1 MIYHKS
7 IDIPRW
13 ENAADYVLH
22 YLSENTKIIEQKKF
36 WNSIDQ
42 SSPAVKKIQEIL
54 SPLDLK
60 IFRMYC
66 IIITDSTDNRENVHV
81 DWWKPDHPVP
91 QARINIPL
99 TENCKQSVTH
109 FYRCQGEPQKQLLS
123 SGQEY
128 CVWPQEMCEIV
139 TSYVL
144 DKPMIIRPGE
154 PHSIDVSKCIDPR
167 ICLTMITIPDCAM
180 MLNQ

>member
-22 YLSENTKIIEQKKF
+22 YLSGNTKIIEQKKF

-42 SSPAVKKIQEIL
+42 SSSAVKKIQEIL

-60 IFRMYC
+60 IFRTYC

-99 TENCKQSVTH
+99 TENCK
-109 FYRCQGEPQKQLLS
+109 
-123 SGQEY
+123 
-128 CVWPQEMCEIV
+128 
-139 TSYVL
+139 
-144 DKPMIIRPGE
+144 
-154 PHSIDVSKCIDPR
+154 
-167 ICLTMITIPDCAM
+167 
-180 MLNQ
+180 